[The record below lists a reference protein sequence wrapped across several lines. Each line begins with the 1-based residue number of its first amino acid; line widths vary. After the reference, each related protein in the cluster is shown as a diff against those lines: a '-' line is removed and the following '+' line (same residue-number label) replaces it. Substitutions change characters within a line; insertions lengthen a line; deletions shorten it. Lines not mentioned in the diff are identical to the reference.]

1 MKIAIC
7 PGSFDPVTLGHKD
20 VIERASQL
28 FDKVIVLV
36 LNNSSKKPMF
46 TLDERMEFIKRCVD
60 KENVEIDTYS
70 GLLVD
75 YARQHNVNA
84 IIKGLRAVS
93 RF

>member
-36 LNNSSKKPMF
+36 LNNSSKSLCSHLMSVWN
-46 TLDERMEFIKRCVD
+46 L
-60 KENVEIDTYS
+60 
-70 GLLVD
+70 
-75 YARQHNVNA
+75 
-84 IIKGLRAVS
+84 
-93 RF
+93 

>member
-46 TLDERMEFIKRCVD
+46 TLDERMDVLIRKMLKLIHTPAFWLIMQG
-60 KENVEIDTYS
+60 NIM
-70 GLLVD
+70 LMP
-75 YARQHNVNA
+75 
-84 IIKGLRAVS
+84 
-93 RF
+93 

>member
-36 LNNSSKKPMF
+36 LNNSSKAYVH
-46 TLDERMEFIKRCVD
+46 T
-60 KENVEIDTYS
+60 
-70 GLLVD
+70 
-75 YARQHNVNA
+75 
-84 IIKGLRAVS
+84 
-93 RF
+93 